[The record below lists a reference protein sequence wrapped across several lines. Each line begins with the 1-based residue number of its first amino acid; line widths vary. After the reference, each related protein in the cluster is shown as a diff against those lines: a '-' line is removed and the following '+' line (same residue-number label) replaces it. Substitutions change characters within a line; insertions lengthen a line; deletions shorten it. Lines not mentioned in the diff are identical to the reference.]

1 MSPSPGWFAVAVR
14 ALVVLARSQKLCPS
28 QAIACNVQA
37 HAVFTR
43 RVLAQLVRAGLV
55 EAREGRDGGYRLGR
69 SAATITLAD
78 VFRAVQSGTPLDLT
92 IAPTCVELAGLR
104 GSFTQIAAEAEA
116 AVIAVLDGHTI
127 AELAGSCAT
136 TPPAV

>member
-1 MSPSPGWFAVAVR
+1 M
-14 ALVVLARSQKLCPS
+14 VVLARSEKLCPS

-69 SAATITLAD
+69 PAETITLAD
-78 VFRAVQSGTPLDLT
+78 VFRAVQSGTPLDLS
-92 IAPTCVELAGLR
+92 IAPTCLELAELR
-104 GSFTQIAAEAEA
+104 VSFAQIAAEAEA
-116 AVIAVLDGHTI
+116 AVIAVLEGHTI
-127 AELAGSCAT
+127 AELAGRCAASL
-136 TPPAV
+136 PAL